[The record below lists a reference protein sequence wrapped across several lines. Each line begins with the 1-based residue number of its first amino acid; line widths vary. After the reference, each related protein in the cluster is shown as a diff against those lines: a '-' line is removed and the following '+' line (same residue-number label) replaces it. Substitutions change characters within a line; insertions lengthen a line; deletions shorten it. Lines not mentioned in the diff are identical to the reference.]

1 VNDRAGS
8 ARVGGVCT
16 KARVEAEQID
26 ITHASDVHMST
37 QLER

>member
-1 VNDRAGS
+1 MTAL
-8 ARVGGVCT
+8 APHACGGVCT

-26 ITHASDVHMST
+26 ITHDSDVHMST